1 MYPLDIETLTP
12 DDLAEMAADF
22 EAAAARADN
31 AARDGLA
38 TAADPAESPSTRAL
52 ARRCAAIAR
61 RHAADYRAEA
71 AVLRSGHL
79 PDSWV

>member
-1 MYPLDIETLTP
+1 MGPLDIETLTP
-12 DDLAEMAADF
+12 ADLTNMAADF
-22 EAAAARADN
+22 EAAAVRADEG
-31 AARDGLA
+31 ARDGVTA
-38 TAADPAESPSTRAL
+38 AADPNESPAARAL

>member
-12 DDLAEMAADF
+12 DDLAAIAADF
-22 EAAAARADN
+22 EAAAVRADD
-31 AARDGLA
+31 AACNGFVA
-38 TAADPAESPSTRAL
+38 AADPNESPAARAL

-71 AVLRSGHL
+71 AILRSGHL